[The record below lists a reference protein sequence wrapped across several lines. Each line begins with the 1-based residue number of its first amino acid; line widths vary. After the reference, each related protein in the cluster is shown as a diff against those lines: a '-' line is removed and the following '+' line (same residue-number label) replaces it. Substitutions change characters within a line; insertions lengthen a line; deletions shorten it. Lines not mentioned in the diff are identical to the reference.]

1 MVKNRKKTFIC
12 SLCKKEFPKKQV
24 SRIKLL
30 SRLPKGEDVKWICA
44 KCAKEKIKIV
54 T

>member
-1 MVKNRKKTFIC
+1 MVKNRKKTFVC
-12 SLCKKEFPKKQV
+12 KLCGKEFPKKQI

-30 SRLPKGEDVKWICA
+30 SRLPKGEDVSWICA
-44 KCAKEKIKIV
+44 KCAKEKIKII